1 MNENIDLTKIL
12 EGCPKGTKFYSPMV
26 GNVKFDSI
34 VGKYIYVSTMYGNLE
49 AFDKKG
55 IYGHY
60 DGECMLLPSKDQRD
74 WSKFER
80 FWDKPKVEKFDP
92 KTLQPFDKVLAKDGF
107 SSKWTCSFFSHM
119 DNDVSFPI
127 YCSGGYFKVCIP
139 YNEETKHLLGTTD
152 DCPEYYKWWEE

>member
-12 EGCPKGTKFYSPMV
+12 DGCPKGTKFYSPMM

-80 FWDKPKVEKFDP
+80 FW
-92 KTLQPFDKVLAKDGF
+92 
-107 SSKWTCSFFSHM
+107 
-119 DNDVSFPI
+119 
-127 YCSGGYFKVCIP
+127 
-139 YNEETKHLLGTTD
+139 EE
-152 DCPEYYKWWEE
+152 